1 MAMRALD
8 VDTPSASIEST
19 PPPPLTD
26 PPACSRQAHAL
37 LAEENVRVVN
47 RLPQQH
53 HRGPVAR
60 AVAYGRSASSGAST
74 LSSAAAASTAMADP
88 RQQQRVGTEAPGGLQ
103 LPPAGSS
110 ARNSRCS
117 SAAGSGQLRTASGQ
131 NRLQQG
137 THLPVTDFDRLANN
151 VRIITHGRPMEEV
164 MAELR
169 RMQRRSDKYS

>member
-1 MAMRALD
+1 MAMQALD

-26 PPACSRQAHAL
+26 PPACGRQAHAL

-137 THLPVTDFDRLANN
+137 TRRPVTDFDRLANN